1 MKEVYKIILHGLKY
15 QTMDRL
21 ERKAK
26 QKELKLN
33 NKQLKEL
40 HDMIRNCD
48 INDLVVKSIVKEYI
62 TVHPRNRKT
71 RKLFNSKFKNFD
83 ISRLF
88 KVFTEYKGFDFFL
101 TNVKVNKLPIIYGK
115 RKRRSSKFFS
125 RYTKYKQF

>member
-1 MKEVYKIILHGLKY
+1 
-15 QTMDRL
+15 MDRL

-40 HDMIRNCD
+40 HNMIQNCD
-48 INDLVVKSIVKEYI
+48 VNDLVVKSIVKEYI
-62 TVHPRNRKT
+62 TVHPRNRKI

-88 KVFTEYKGFDFFL
+88 KILTKYTGFDHFL

-125 RYTKYKQF
+125 RHSKHKQFRFRRPR

>member
-1 MKEVYKIILHGLKY
+1 
-15 QTMDRL
+15 MDRL

-40 HDMIRNCD
+40 HDMIQNCD

-62 TVHPRNRKT
+62 TVHPRDRKT
-71 RKLFNSKFKNFD
+71 RKLFNNKFKKNFD
-83 ISRLF
+83 ISKLF
-88 KVFTEYKGFDFFL
+88 KVLTKYTNFDYFL
-101 TNVKVNKLPIIYGK
+101 KSAKVNKLPTIYGK

-125 RYTKYKQF
+125 RHSKYKQF

>member
-1 MKEVYKIILHGLKY
+1 MNK
-15 QTMDRL
+15 L

-40 HDMIRNCD
+40 YNMIQNCNV
-48 INDLVVKSIVKEYI
+48 NDLVVKSIVKEYI
-62 TVHPRNRKT
+62 TVHPRNRKI

-83 ISRLF
+83 ISRY
-88 KVFTEYKGFDFFL
+88 TGFDHFL

-125 RYTKYKQF
+125 RHTKHKQFRFRRPR